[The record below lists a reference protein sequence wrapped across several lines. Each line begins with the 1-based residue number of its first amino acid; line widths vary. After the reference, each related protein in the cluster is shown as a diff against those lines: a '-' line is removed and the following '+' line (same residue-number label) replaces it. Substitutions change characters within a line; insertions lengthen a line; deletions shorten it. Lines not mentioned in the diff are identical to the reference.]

1 MKSGGDAL
9 LAKLAEIREH
19 DSKTKGESHE
29 TQNHEVGNIFEEA
42 DWSLHSDEGNLSPLK
57 FSNKKTQ
64 EDIVKE
70 AVKLIKEGNK
80 VIFIKG
86 VCGTGKSAIAL
97 NIARKL
103 GRASIVVPFKTLQNQ
118 YRDDYTKKKYLLKS
132 NGQKLKITMI
142 TGRDNHP
149 SMLNPGTTCA
159 DPSLP
164 ENIRLNE
171 KNSEIIKNYYR
182 NNPFISSRNEFDMKN
197 MRRISIAPAN
207 PYWSP
212 ILPADIEVYI
222 PDAKK
227 KKYRGLG
234 GKDFTFYHRKSGCT
248 YYDQYQ
254 AYIDSDVI
262 IFNSAKY
269 KIETDLNRKP
279 HTDVE
284 IIDEA
289 DEFLDSFSTQMAIN
303 ISRLNVAL
311 KGIPS
316 DKVSVRDTI
325 EDISNIIRNEEI
337 NKRALGVDENQ
348 VYQLKDTS
356 LFKIMETYLENP
368 ELEDEILFDETSYAN
383 KLIEMVRSFYEFTS
397 ETYLTYRKYED
408 ELYASLVT
416 TNLSQKFKEMVDK
429 NKAMV
434 LMSGTFHSDQILKNV
449 FGVQNYKVI
458 EAEIKFPGTIEIVRT
473 GKEFDCRYTSF
484 SSKEHTREEYLE
496 ALSKCLE
503 KAQKPTLIHVNAFE
517 DLPSNEEVNKLHLNN
532 IISKENLMNLQS
544 NDKSGNSIEV
554 FKSGLSSTL
563 FTTKCSRGADFP
575 GKTCNSI
582 IFTKY
587 PNPNPNDTFWKI
599 LKKTHPQYFWEFYK
613 DKAYREFLQK
623 IYRGLRFEEDYV
635 QVLSP
640 DTRVLEA
647 VREMQLAKQKGKH

>member
-19 DSKTKGESHE
+19 DAKTKGESHE
-29 TQNHEVGNIFEEA
+29 NPNHEIGNIFEEA
-42 DWSLHSDEGNLSPLK
+42 DWSLYTDEEKLSPLK

-80 VIFIKG
+80 IIFIKG

-132 NGQKLKITMI
+132 NGQRLKITMI
-142 TGRDNHP
+142 TGRDNHK

-171 KNSEIIKNYYR
+171 KNHETIKNYYR

-212 ILPADIEVYI
+212 ILPAEIEVYI

-227 KKYRGLG
+227 KKYKGLG
-234 GKDFTFYHRKSGCT
+234 GKDFIFYHRKSGCT

-254 AYIDSDVI
+254 AYVDSDVI

-289 DEFLDSFSTQMAIN
+289 DEFLDSFSTQMSIN
-303 ISRLNVAL
+303 LSRLNVAL

-325 EDISNIIRNEEI
+325 EDISNIIKNEEI

-348 VYQLKDTS
+348 VYQLKDTP
-356 LFKIMETYLENP
+356 LFKIMETYLESP

-383 KLIEMVRSFYEFTS
+383 RLIEMVRNFYEFTS

-458 EAEIKFPGTIEIVRT
+458 EAEVKFPGTIEIVRT

-484 SSKEHTREEYLE
+484 SSKEHSREEYLE

-517 DLPSNEEVNKLHLNN
+517 DLPSNEEVNRLHLNN
-532 IISKENLMNLQS
+532 IISKEKLIDLQA
-544 NDKSGNSIEV
+544 NDKEGNSIEV

-647 VREMQLAKQKGKH
+647 VREMQIAKQKGKH